1 MRKLFAKIRGF
12 FQPRGEIRTLA
23 ISEGET
29 PPDDTP
35 QELKTLFANPGFWRE
50 LDDDYYENR
59 PEEWENETFYV
70 DAEFYKP
77 IISGLTDS
85 YTRARLSSEW
95 VTEDAIWRA
104 GRAIRRIGRISNVTT
119 NPRGDEDQK
128 RAATIGKIRLAK
140 ITPVEKD
147 AAPTAAKLIQEKTFR
162 KNGDKEIIARGE
174 GKDILTFEVVEND

>member
-35 QELKTLFANPGFWRE
+35 QELKNLLASPGFWRE
-50 LDDDYYENR
+50 LDDDYYKDR
-59 PEEWENETFYV
+59 LDEWENETFYI
-70 DAEFYKP
+70 DAEFYET

-85 YTRARLSSEW
+85 YTRSRLSNEW

-104 GRAIRRIGRISNVTT
+104 GRAIRKVGRISNATT
-119 NPRGDEDQK
+119 NPQGNEDEK
-128 RAATIGKIRLAK
+128 KASVICKIKLVK
-140 ITPVEKD
+140 IAPVEKD
-147 AAPTAAKLIQEKTFR
+147 DTPTSERWIDQSTKRVQNKS
-162 KNGDKEIIARGE
+162 IIASGIGE
-174 GKDILTFEVVEND
+174 DILTFEVVE